1 MSLVS
6 AMVDHLFRREAGKM
20 VATLVRVLGLR
31 HIELAEDVVQ
41 DALLSALETWK
52 YHGVPD
58 NPTAWLFQSA
68 RHRAVDLL
76 RRRRL
81 FDRIAGRISRRLGS
95 RIEDEEI
102 RDDQLRMMFS
112 CAHPGVPPEGQVAI
126 ILKYLCGFGLP
137 EIAHAFLTTEAA
149 IEKRLARAKHA
160 MKRAGGLHFPG
171 TRNLVRRLDSVHQ
184 AVYLL
189 FSEGYHGTHPERTV
203 REELCAEA
211 LRLGAMLADHP
222 ATAVPATFALQG
234 LMCLHAARI
243 PARMDDAGSL
253 ILLEDQDRALWSRPL
268 IEEGI
273 RYLGQSAGGDELT
286 PFHVEAGIAALH
298 AEARSLGETDWEA
311 ILRLYSI
318 LYRLR
323 PTPIVALNRAIALGR
338 VEGPECGLRELER
351 LGRTRKL
358 QSYPFL
364 DAAAGEL
371 HERAGRPQKARD
383 HFERA
388 LALARNESERRVLL
402 GRLQG
407 LRPGGAASSA
417 PAGLPSVA
425 HLR

>member
-1 MSLVS
+1 
-6 AMVDHLFRREAGKM
+6 M
-20 VATLVRVLGLR
+20 VATLVRVLGVR
-31 HIELAEDVVQ
+31 HMDLAEDVVQ

-52 YHGVPD
+52 YHGVPR
-58 NPTAWLFQSA
+58 NPTAWLFQTA

-81 FDRIAGRISRRLGS
+81 FNQVAERVSRRLGA
-95 RIEDEEI
+95 RIEDEEL

-137 EIAHAFLTTEAA
+137 EIAQAFLTTEAA
-149 IEKRLARAKHA
+149 IEKRLARAKHV
-160 MKRAGGLHFPG
+160 MKRAGGLEFPG
-171 TRNLVRRLDSVHQ
+171 TRGLVRRLDSVQQ

-189 FSEGYHGTHPERTV
+189 FSEGYHGTHPVRTV

-253 ILLEDQDRALWSRPL
+253 ILLEAQDRSLWSRPL
-268 IEEGI
+268 LEEGF
-273 RYLGQSAGGDELT
+273 RYLGRSAGGKELT

-298 AEARSLGETDWEA
+298 AQARSLSETNWEA
-311 ILRLYSI
+311 ILRMYTV

-338 VEGPECGLRELER
+338 VEGPESGLLELER
-351 LGRTRKL
+351 IGRTRRL
-358 QSYPFL
+358 LNYPFL
-364 DAAAGEL
+364 DAAAGDL
-371 HERAGRPQKARD
+371 HERAGRPEEARN

-388 LALARNESERRVLL
+388 LGLARNESERKVLT

-407 LRPGGAASSA
+407 LPRGADAGSA
-417 PAGLPSVA
+417 RGPLPRVA
-425 HLR
+425 HHR